1 MNADLV
7 HSLGLTLQPTNIR
20 TATLGDGETSMSI
33 VGEVR
38 LSTEYLGNPIKVTA
52 VVAKEM
58 REFSSVCPEWKNAAL
73 MS

>member
-1 MNADLV
+1 
-7 HSLGLTLQPTNIR
+7 
-20 TATLGDGETSMSI
+20 MSI

-38 LSTEYLGNPIKVTA
+38 LSTEYLGNPMKVTA

-58 REFSSVCPEWKNAAL
+58 EGILLGMPGMENAAL